1 MSRVV
6 ADTQPYPWPFDGLL
20 RPERI
25 AVVIAGADVA
35 WHDRCVDPGPAFVA
49 LQGLV
54 ALRRLGVVVVGVQ
67 HRLRPPHA
75 AQPIPGLAELLDLEV
90 VANGLDGFFGSPL
103 DGQLR
108 RLRRDQLVICGF
120 GLEGPVHSTLRSAN
134 DRGYECL
141 TVIDASAALDAET
154 AAAAIS
160 MITMSGGIF
169 GAVGYTAD
177 LIGALSRDDVPTHE
191 KGGSR
196 GVRHGDR

>member
-1 MSRVV
+1 MSCVV
-6 ADTQPYPWPFDGLL
+6 ADTEPYPWPFDGLL
-20 RPERI
+20 RPQRI

-35 WHDRCVDPGPAFVA
+35 WHDRCVDPGSAFAA
-49 LQGLV
+49 LDALV
-54 ALRRLGVVVVGVQ
+54 GLRRLGVVVVAVRHQ
-67 HRLRPPHA
+67 SEPPHA
-75 AQPIPGLAELLDLEV
+75 TQPIPRLGASLDLEV

-108 RLRRDQLVICGF
+108 RLRRDQLVMCGF

-141 TVIDASAALDAET
+141 TVIDASAALETET

-160 MITMSGGIF
+160 IITMSGGIF
-169 GAVGYTAD
+169 GAVGYAD
-177 LIGALSRDDVPTHE
+177 AVIRALGRADAPIHD